1 MTVSRRPRAP
11 WYSGTTRRI
20 SLVRVGLPTLVA
32 CVLAMSPAAAAAA
45 PAEVG
50 RAATMVVHTPQSAA
64 AALVGHP
71 RGHRGHGHGPDG
83 DTASR
88 EDGR

>member
-1 MTVSRRPRAP
+1 
-11 WYSGTTRRI
+11 
-20 SLVRVGLPTLVA
+20 VRVGLPTLLA

-50 RAATMVVHTPQSAA
+50 MAATMVVHTTQSAA
-64 AALVGHP
+64 SALVGHP
-71 RGHRGHGHGPDG
+71 DGHRGHGQPSDG

-88 EDGR
+88 KDGR